1 MFVTNHKLLNGIL
14 MRQFNLILLAL
25 TILAPLIKISA
36 QKNPD
41 YKSAKSYFIE
51 LDSLCSTDNGKLWG
65 VQLYGP
71 TMLVN
76 PETRLIIAN
85 RPDKN
90 NILVEKEGVFIGKLL
105 GNINTANT
113 SFNWNGVDWTM
124 LIWNDILQNDKYSRD
139 KLLIHE
145 SWHRVQNEIGI
156 ASLTSQN
163 AHLDELKGSILIKL
177 ELMALTHAYSDTEK
191 STKVKDLTNAF
202 IIRKYRQMLFPRNNE
217 NAFERH
223 EGMAEYTG
231 FRLCGLDIKSIH
243 KVMVKQL
250 ESALGK
256 DGFTNSFA
264 YLTGPAYGFLFD
276 ELNPGWLK
284 QILQG
289 KDIPAIGSN
298 LMKVENIPSD
308 TVKLKLLITEI
319 IDTYKAEP
327 VIQAE
332 TEKFE
337 QQKKLVSEY
346 EQKIMEGS
354 QLIIPNNKVNFSY
367 NPMEKIIPIDD
378 KGVIYKTMRLTG
390 DWGILEVRNGIFRS
404 NDWQVFIVSA
414 PKSLDTGIIK
424 ETDYDLTLNTGWKII
439 KIKDGKFT
447 LIKE

>member
-1 MFVTNHKLLNGIL
+1 MKK
-14 MRQFNLILLAL
+14 FNFIIVALA
-25 TILAPLIKISA
+25 ILAPIIKISA
-36 QKNPD
+36 QENPD
-41 YKSAKSYFIE
+41 YILAKSYFFE
-51 LDSLCSTDNGKLWG
+51 LDSLCSIDNGKLWG
-65 VQLYGP
+65 VKLYGP

-76 PETRLIIAN
+76 PETRLLIAN
-85 RPDKN
+85 QPDKD
-90 NILVEKEGVFIGKLL
+90 NILIEKENVFIGKLPE
-105 GNINTANT
+105 NINIANT
-113 SFNWNGVDWTM
+113 SFNWNGVNWTM
-124 LIWNDILQNDKYSRD
+124 LIWNDIPQNDKYSRN

-145 SWHRVQNEIGI
+145 SWHRVQEEIGI
-156 ASLTSQN
+156 ASITSQN
-163 AHLDELKGSILIKL
+163 AFLDELQGSILIKL
-177 ELMALTHAYSDTEK
+177 ELIALTHAYTDIEK

-202 IIRKYRQMLFPRNNE
+202 TIRKYRQLLFPGNNE

-231 FRLCGLDIKSIH
+231 FKLCGLDTKSIH

-250 ESALGK
+250 ESALEK

-276 ELNPGWLK
+276 ELHPGWLK

-289 KDIPAIGSN
+289 KDIPTIGSN
-298 LMKVENIPSD
+298 LLKNENIPSD
-308 TVKLKLLITEI
+308 TTKLELLVTEI
-319 IDTYKAEP
+319 IETYKAEP
-327 VIQAE
+327 VIKAE

-414 PKSLDTGIIK
+414 PKSPDSGIIN

-439 KIKDGKFT
+439 KVKDGTFT
-447 LIKE
+447 LKKE